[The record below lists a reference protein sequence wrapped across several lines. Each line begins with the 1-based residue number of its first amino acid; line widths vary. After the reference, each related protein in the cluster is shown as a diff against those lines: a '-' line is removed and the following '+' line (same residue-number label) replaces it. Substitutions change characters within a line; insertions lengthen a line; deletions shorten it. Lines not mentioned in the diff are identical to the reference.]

1 MLVSAPRQARFIILF
16 DLTAMILILG
26 VTFKSES
33 RPPDEGAP
41 IVTLLQ
47 CKTLPSHESPLF
59 DKQGNYERP
68 RGMFRRS
75 INERQLFLVCTDRV
89 YRQPELRVDRS
100 RDDRGET
107 RIPAPE

>member
-1 MLVSAPRQARFIILF
+1 MSAPRKARFIILF
-16 DLTAMILILG
+16 DLTATILILG

-33 RPPDEGAP
+33 RPPDERAP

-59 DKQGNYERP
+59 HKQGNYGRP
-68 RGMFRRS
+68 RGMFRTS
-75 INERQLFLVCTDRV
+75 INEHQLFLVCIDRV
-89 YRQPELRVDRS
+89 YRQPKLRVDRS
-100 RDDRGET
+100 RHDRGET

>member
-1 MLVSAPRQARFIILF
+1 VSAPRQARFIIPF
-16 DLTAMILILG
+16 DLLALILILG

-33 RPPDEGAP
+33 RPPDERTP

-47 CKTLPSHESPLF
+47 CETLPSHESPPF
-59 DKQGNYERP
+59 DKQGSYERH
-68 RGMFRRS
+68 RGTFRTS

-89 YRQPELRVDRS
+89 YRQPKLRVDRS

>member
-1 MLVSAPRQARFIILF
+1 MSAPRQARFIIPF
-16 DLTAMILILG
+16 DLLALILILG

-33 RPPDEGAP
+33 RPPDERTP

-47 CKTLPSHESPLF
+47 CETLPSHESPPF
-59 DKQGNYERP
+59 DKQGSYERH
-68 RGMFRRS
+68 RGTFRTS

-89 YRQPELRVDRS
+89 YRQPKLRVDRS